1 MNLQLNL
8 IKENIVNRFI
18 FIQLYLILYNKC
30 YAMFFNDD
38 SMNKIYKNKA
48 AFDFID
54 QLPQII
60 YSFIISM
67 LFSF

>member
-1 MNLQLNL
+1 
-8 IKENIVNRFI
+8 
-18 FIQLYLILYNKC
+18 
-30 YAMFFNDD
+30 MFYNDD
-38 SMNKIYKNKA
+38 SMHKIYKNKG

-67 LFSF
+67 LFSFF